1 MISIDYTGRIGATV
15 TCSLRLEAP
24 TKGCKVQARKQKHCS
39 LCQMVW
45 SWDQIAFGAPHSLS
59 VVPDLDPSPSQHP
72 SRSIKGFR
80 RTWLESSYIY
90 HRTPSDL
97 SRMGHFNYFFGY
109 EPFNF
114 RLTFWI
120 LGQVNPTCI
129 LRFKGKKM
137 LINKNAITTA
147 AAAVART
154 LVL

>member
-1 MISIDYTGRIGATV
+1 MISIDYTGRIGA

-97 SRMGHFNYFFGY
+97 SRMGHFNFFLGMNPLIFDWLF
-109 EPFNF
+109 EFLV
-114 RLTFWI
+114 RWI
-120 LGQVNPTCI
+120 LLAFFDSKEKKGQSTKTPSLQRQWVEPWS
-129 LRFKGKKM
+129 FKKF
-137 LINKNAITTA
+137 
-147 AAAVART
+147 
-154 LVL
+154 